1 MASPLSKT
9 LFCRRCGDGCE
20 DFFFRDAQSGCTRRG
35 RPRFSRKLSTLQAT
49 RHMVASNGSQCGTM
63 PETNARDT
71 DMKRFTQLLLAIAA
85 VSLISWYT
93 DEKPKPIPPDDPA
106 DVKTL
111 MEILGPVHVK
121 LDASRNIVEIGL
133 DGADLEKDA
142 HVVIAV
148 RRLHH
153 VRALGNA
160 WGRRRGFRAIRDW
173 RNLEI
178 ACLGSDVTNDGF
190 ISLEGMRKLRK
201 LQAHSIFIT
210 DAGIRSIAKL
220 LGVEEPRPGRRET
233 DGRRIEADRDPSGT
247 EESRA

>member
-1 MASPLSKT
+1 
-9 LFCRRCGDGCE
+9 
-20 DFFFRDAQSGCTRRG
+20 
-35 RPRFSRKLSTLQAT
+35 
-49 RHMVASNGSQCGTM
+49 
-63 PETNARDT
+63 
-71 DMKRFTQLLLAIAA
+71 MKRFTQLLLAIVA
-85 VSLISWYT
+85 VSLISWNT

-160 WGRRRGFRAIRDW
+160 WGAD
-173 RNLEI
+173 
-178 ACLGSDVTNDGF
+178 AV
-190 ISLEGMRKLRK
+190 LRY
-201 LQAHSIFIT
+201 
-210 DAGIRSIAKL
+210 
-220 LGVEEPRPGRRET
+220 
-233 DGRRIEADRDPSGT
+233 SGLA
-247 EESRA
+247 ES